1 MYFYPDVLNMLDSDP
16 ESEIDSTNRRRVLGL
31 LGGSATVALAGCA
44 DDDPGDGDDDGA
56 ADDDDG
62 AADDDDGEEP
72 TGERTNADK
81 AQAAWNRATDNPLPE
96 DEPLRQEAYVEMEE
110 AVRDDAIIVPLYH
123 GFTERF
129 WYDYV
134 DVPLTGALG
143 AHWQQ
148 YNTTQVDG
156 QDDLNLINSTFD
168 ELDPIMST
176 DTASSAVITQIYENL
191 TAFPNGVPEIENQLL
206 DEFEVS
212 EDGTT
217 WTFTIQEGVQFHDG
231 GEVTAEDVKYSWRRT
246 VESPNTERRGF
257 TTNQPVGLGID
268 VEMDDDDP
276 VPDSLA
282 VEVVDDYT
290 IEVELVGPNPDALDV
305 IAYSSFM
312 VIPEGYVGDIEG
324 YDGEV
329 THQEFATEVANGTG
343 PFELDYFDVDE
354 EVQVV
359 RNDDYYGEMADVES
373 VHWEIIED
381 DQAAWTYALEQNAD
395 IFGVPTFAYEPDAI
409 DAETDDRNREVGTY
423 GPAGELNEEVNY
435 VGISELS
442 TFYFGFNAQNV
453 SRPVRQAV
461 AYVLDKEQ
469 VVEDVFA
476 GRGTPAYSFLPPGI
490 WPTGADGYND
500 FLDDYPY
507 SLGESDVQGAQQVL
521 QEGGFTPDDPA
532 ELTLTTYVSE
542 VFETAAELIRDLLAG
557 SGVDMDLEQSEFS
570 VLLQRGED
578 GDLEMY
584 TLGWIWSWP
593 AAPYGSFQLEP
604 ENTRTETMPSETN
617 GFYLDWWVELEEEA

>member
-1 MYFYPDVLNMLDSDP
+1 MLDSDSKTEVDRP
-16 ESEIDSTNRRRVLGL
+16 NRRRLLGL
-31 LGGSATVALAGCA
+31 LGGSAAVGLAGCA
-44 DDDPGDGDDDGA
+44 DDEEPGDDGVDDEIDDD
-56 ADDDDG
+56 DDDDG
-62 AADDDDGEEP
+62 DEEV
-72 TGERTNADK
+72 GRTEADK
-81 AQAAWNRATDNPLPE
+81 AQAAWERAENNPLPE
-96 DEPLRQEAYVEMEE
+96 DEGLRQEAYVEMEE
-110 AVRDDAIIVPLYH
+110 AVRDDAVLVPLYH
-123 GFTERF
+123 GLTERF

-143 AHWQQ
+143 SHWQQ
-148 YNTTQVDG
+148 YNTTQVEG

-191 TAFPNGVPEIENQLL
+191 TSFPNGVPEIENQLL
-206 DEFEVS
+206 EEFEVS

-217 WTFTIQEGVQFHDG
+217 WTFTIKDDVSFHDG
-231 GEVTAEDVKYSWRRT
+231 SDVTADDVVFSWRRT
-246 VESPNTERRGF
+246 VESPNTERRSF
-257 TTNQPVGLGID
+257 TLNQPVGLGID
-268 VEMDDDDP
+268 VEEDEDGP
-276 VPDSLA
+276 VPDTLA
-282 VEVVDDYT
+282 VEALDDQT
-290 IEVELVGPNPDALDV
+290 VEIQLVGPNPDALDV
-305 IAYSSFM
+305 ISYSSFA

-329 THQEFATEVANGTG
+329 THQEFTTEVANGTG
-343 PFELDYFDVDE
+343 PFELDFFDVDQ

-359 RNDDYYGEMADVES
+359 RNDDYHDEVADVES

-435 VGISELS
+435 IGVSELS
-442 TFYFGFNAQNV
+442 TFYFGFNAPNV
-453 SRPVRQAV
+453 PKAVRQAV

-469 VVEDVFA
+469 VVEEVFA

-507 SLGESDVQGAQQVL
+507 SRGESDLQGAQEVL
-521 QEGGFTPDDPA
+521 EDGGFTADDPA

-542 VFETAAELIRDLLAG
+542 VFETAAELVRDLLSG
-557 SGVDMDLEQSEFS
+557 SGVEMDIEQSEFS

-593 AAPYGSFQLEP
+593 AAPYGMFQLEP
-604 ENTRTETMPSETN
+604 KNTNTSTMPEETT
-617 GFYLDWWVELEEEA
+617 GFYLDWHTELEEEQ

>member
-1 MYFYPDVLNMLDSDP
+1 MYFRFVFMDMPDTTTKQV
-16 ESEIDSTNRRRVLGL
+16 ESTKRRRVLGL
-31 LGGSATVALAGCA
+31 LGGGSALALAGCT
-44 DDDPGDGDDDGA
+44 DDEDPGDGDDDDD
-56 ADDDDG
+56 DDDDG
-62 AADDDDGEEP
+62 MNGEPDTSE
-72 TGERTNADK
+72 
-81 AQAAWNRATDNPLPE
+81 
-96 DEPLRQEAYVEMEE
+96 
-110 AVRDDAIIVPLYH
+110 
-123 GFTERF
+123 
-129 WYDYV
+129 
-134 DVPLTGALG
+134 
-143 AHWQQ
+143 
-148 YNTTQVDG
+148 
-156 QDDLNLINSTFD
+156 LNLINSTFD

-176 DTASSAVITQIYENL
+176 DTASSTVITQIYENL
-191 TAFPNGVPEIENQLL
+191 TAFPNGVPEVENQLL
-206 DEFEVS
+206 EEFEVS

-217 WTFTIQEGVQFHDG
+217 WTFTIRDDVTFHDG
-231 GEVTAEDVKYSWRRT
+231 SDVTADDVKYSWRRT

-257 TTNQPVGLGID
+257 TLNQPVGLGVD
-268 VEMDDDDP
+268 VEEDDDGP
-276 VPDSLA
+276 VPDTLA
-282 VEVVDDYT
+282 VEVIDDRT
-290 IEVELVGPNPDALDV
+290 VEIQLTGPNPDALDV
-305 IAYSSFM
+305 LAYSSFS

-329 THQEFATEVANGTG
+329 SHQEFATEVANGTG
-343 PFELDYFDVDE
+343 PFELGEFNVDE
-354 EVQVV
+354 DVRVV
-359 RNDDYYGEMADVES
+359 RNDDYYGEVADVAA

-435 VGISELS
+435 IGISELS
-442 TFYFGFNAQNV
+442 TFYFGFNATNV

-469 VVEDVFA
+469 VVDDVFA

-507 SLGESDVQGAQQVL
+507 SLGESDLEGAQNVL
-521 QEGGFTPDDPA
+521 EEGGFTPDDPA
-532 ELTLTTYVSE
+532 EMTLTTYVSE
-542 VFETAAELIRDLLAG
+542 VFETAGELIRDLLAG
-557 SGVDMDLEQSEFS
+557 SGADIELEQSEFS

-604 ENTRTETMPSETN
+604 QNTRTETMPSETN
-617 GFYLDWWVELEEEA
+617 GFYLDWHTELGEGENADKAQDAWERAVDNPLPEDEGLRQEAYVEMEEAVRDDAVLVPLYHGFTERFWYDYVDVPATGALGAHWQQYNTTTIEE

>member
-1 MYFYPDVLNMLDSDP
+1 
-16 ESEIDSTNRRRVLGL
+16 
-31 LGGSATVALAGCA
+31 
-44 DDDPGDGDDDGA
+44 
-56 ADDDDG
+56 
-62 AADDDDGEEP
+62 
-72 TGERTNADK
+72 
-81 AQAAWNRATDNPLPE
+81 
-96 DEPLRQEAYVEMEE
+96 
-110 AVRDDAIIVPLYH
+110 
-123 GFTERF
+123 
-129 WYDYV
+129 
-134 DVPLTGALG
+134 
-143 AHWQQ
+143 
-148 YNTTQVDG
+148 
-156 QDDLNLINSTFD
+156 
-168 ELDPIMST
+168 
-176 DTASSAVITQIYENL
+176 
-191 TAFPNGVPEIENQLL
+191 
-206 DEFEVS
+206 
-212 EDGTT
+212 
-217 WTFTIQEGVQFHDG
+217 
-231 GEVTAEDVKYSWRRT
+231 
-246 VESPNTERRGF
+246 
-257 TTNQPVGLGID
+257 
-268 VEMDDDDP
+268 
-276 VPDSLA
+276 
-282 VEVVDDYT
+282 
-290 IEVELVGPNPDALDV
+290 
-305 IAYSSFM
+305 
-312 VIPEGYVGDIEG
+312 
-324 YDGEV
+324 
-329 THQEFATEVANGTG
+329 
-343 PFELDYFDVDE
+343 
-354 EVQVV
+354 VQVV

-442 TFYFGFNAQNV
+442 TYYFGFNARNV

-461 AYVLDKEQ
+461 AFVLDKEQ

-490 WPTGADGYND
+490 WPTGAEGYND

-507 SLGESDVQGAQQVL
+507 SLGESDLQGAQEVL

>member
-1 MYFYPDVLNMLDSDP
+1 MPDSD
-16 ESEIDSTNRRRVLGL
+16 SNTKVDRLNRRRVLGL
-31 LGGSATVALAGCA
+31 LGGGAGVALAGCA
-44 DDDPGDGDDDGA
+44 DDDS
-56 ADDDDG
+56 
-62 AADDDDGEEP
+62 DDDGE
-72 TGERTNADK
+72 T
-81 AQAAWNRATDNPLPE
+81 TDE
-96 DEPLRQEAYVEMEE
+96 GTT
-110 AVRDDAIIVPLYH
+110 DD
-123 GFTERF
+123 
-129 WYDYV
+129 
-134 DVPLTGALG
+134 DVP
-143 AHWQQ
+143 
-148 YNTTQVDG
+148 DG
-156 QDDLNLINSTFD
+156 PSDPSELNLINSTFD

-176 DTASSAVITQIYENL
+176 DTASSTVITQLYENL
-191 TAFPNGVPEIENQLL
+191 TAFPNGVPEVENQLL
-206 DEFEVS
+206 EEFEVS

-217 WTFTIQEGVQFHDG
+217 WTFTIRDDVTFHDG
-231 GEVTAEDVKYSWRRT
+231 SDLTADDVKYSWRRS

-257 TTNQPVGLGID
+257 TLNQPVGLGVD
-268 VEMDDDDP
+268 VEEDEEDAP
-276 VPDSLA
+276 VPDTLA
-282 VEVVDDYT
+282 VEVLDDQT
-290 IEVELVGPNPDALDV
+290 VEIQLVGPNPDTLDV
-305 IAYSSFM
+305 IAYSSFS

-343 PFELDYFDVDE
+343 PFELDEFNVDE
-354 EVQVV
+354 DVRVV
-359 RNDDYYGEMADVES
+359 RNDDYYGEVADVES

-381 DQAAWTYALEQNAD
+381 DQAAWTYALEKNAD
-395 IFGVPTFAYEPDAI
+395 IFGIPTFAYEPDAI

-435 VGISELS
+435 IGISELS
-442 TFYFGFNAQNV
+442 TFYFGFNATNV
-453 SRPVRQAV
+453 DRAVRQAV
-461 AYVLDKEQ
+461 AYVLDQEQ

-507 SLGESDVQGAQQVL
+507 SLGESDLQGAQSVL
-521 QEGGFTPDDPA
+521 EDAGFTSDDPA

-542 VFETAAELIRDLLAG
+542 VFETAGELVRDLLAG
-557 SGVDMDLEQSEFS
+557 SGVEMDIENSEFS
-570 VLLQRGED
+570 VLQNRGED

-617 GFYLDWWVELEEEA
+617 GFYLDWQSQLGVSDNADKAQEAWERAVANPLPEDEELRQEAYVEMEEAVRDDAVVIPLYHGLTERFWYDYVDVPATGALGAHWQQYNTTTIEE